1 MSLLHARRAPR
12 SFITA
17 QSALCALLLAAGL
30 LATSNAKAQ
39 FPSDQPTRLPALGRS
54 AVSDEDS
61 TALVVNPA
69 NLAFLPREELR
80 WTGMFL
86 NEDATAGYQGHA
98 FALAFPIPFLSLSTG
113 LRLDVVSPP
122 RGFSNL
128 HFAVDNARYEWL
140 TWGLAFKP
148 TPAFAV
154 GFSLQRSYSNQ
165 ASAHDLSS
173 WSLGFTS
180 RPSDYFGFA
189 VVGQNLNGPTTADGG
204 FIDRSYNFA
213 VAIRPV
219 RSRALEVGLESQYV
233 NHGSGYWVPR
243 ATLGVDVPE
252 LGRLRGDFA
261 YSDPGNEAGE
271 KAWLASANFA
281 FNFNGSSGSAEVAGG
296 TMFGNALGDSAKYRA
311 QDNLGVEIAARG
323 FREGAAAAESPAYA
337 LRLRVEDTPNTRGH
351 TALLR
356 KLWEI
361 ADTEPT
367 VAAVVL
373 ELRSAP
379 ADSMAHVQELRDAI
393 YHLRQAGKRVM
404 CHLEDADGSS
414 LYLCS
419 AADRILLNPAGGI
432 RFAGL
437 KSRYMYFG
445 SLLEKLGIHA
455 DFVRI
460 GAHKSAPE
468 QFMRDGSTDVSRAD
482 KIDLLQQIEKNF
494 TIGVATGRH
503 IDATELRARIAR
515 GPFVASEAKFAGL
528 VDGFAFDDQLEEEA
542 GKLVGYPLRLLD
554 DRRAPRTPDY
564 FGDNSGIAIVYV
576 DGDMVDGRSQTI
588 PLLGTRLVG
597 SYTIADSLRKA
608 RENPKIGAVVL
619 RVETGGG
626 SAMAA
631 DVIYREVQ
639 LTAAVK
645 PVIVSMG
652 TAAASGG
659 YYISAPGTHVFANP
673 LSITGS
679 IGIFYGKADVAELM
693 RRIGVSTEVYKTAP
707 RADAESIFRPF
718 SASERTELE
727 HKVAQFYDV
736 FLTRVASGRK
746 LTKADVD
753 AVGQGRVWT
762 GEQALERKLVD
773 EIGGLRQ
780 AIALAR
786 KLGHVSDHGP
796 IEELPPPDQSLIG
809 RLLGIDGIKDNTPAA
824 VASSL
829 LPSQFLDLVRALAPF
844 VAHTSD
850 VPLAL
855 MEMTPVE
862 P

>member
-1 MSLLHARRAPR
+1 VRSLNRVGIG
-12 SFITA
+12 ST
-17 QSALCALLLAAGL
+17 LLFAAGL
-30 LATSNAKAQ
+30 LTAAHAGAQ
-39 FPSDQPTRLPALGRS
+39 FPSDQATRLPALGRS
-54 AVSDEDS
+54 AVSDDDS

-86 NEDATAGYQGHA
+86 NENATASFQGHA
-98 FALAFPIPFLSLSTG
+98 FAFAFPIPFLSLSTG

-122 RGFSNL
+122 RAFSSRAFGNE
-128 HFAVDNARYEWL
+128 NARYEWL
-140 TWGLAFKP
+140 TWGVAFKP
-148 TPAFAV
+148 SPALGV

-165 ASAHDLSS
+165 AAAHDLSS

-189 VVGQNLNGPTTADGG
+189 VVGQNLNGPTTSQGG

-213 VAIRPV
+213 VAIRPA
-219 RSRALEVGLESQYV
+219 RSRAVEVGLESQYV
-233 NHGSGYWVPR
+233 NRDSGYWVPR

-271 KAWLASANFA
+271 KKWLASASFA
-281 FNFNGSSGSAEVAGG
+281 FNFNGSGGSAEIAAGS
-296 TMFGNALGDSAKYRA
+296 MFGNALGADAKGRA

-323 FREGAAAAESPAYA
+323 FRDTAAADAPTYA
-337 LRLRVEDTPNTRGH
+337 LRLRIEDTPNTRGH

-361 ADTEPT
+361 ADSEPT

-373 ELRSAP
+373 ELRTAP
-379 ADSMAHVQELRDAI
+379 ADSMAHVQELRDAL

-445 SLLEKLGIHA
+445 SLLEKLGIRA

-468 QFMRDGSTDVSRAD
+468 QFMRDGSSDVSRAD
-482 KIDLLQQIEKNF
+482 KIDLLQQMEKNF

-503 IDATELRARIAR
+503 IDATELRARIAH

-528 VDGFAFDDQLEEEA
+528 VDGFAFDDQLEDETS
-542 GKLVGYPLRLLD
+542 KLVGYPLRLVD
-554 DRRAPRTPDY
+554 DRRAPRIPDY
-564 FGDNSGIAIVYV
+564 FGDNPGIAIVYV

-588 PLLGTRLVG
+588 PLLGTKLVG
-597 SYTIADSLRKA
+597 SYTIAESLKKA

-652 TAAASGG
+652 SAAASGG
-659 YYISAPGTHVFANP
+659 YYISAPGTRVLANP
-673 LSITGS
+673 MSITGS
-679 IGIFYGKADVAELM
+679 IGIFYGKADVAELL
-693 RRIGVSTEVYKTAP
+693 RRIGVSVEVYKTAP

-718 SASERTELE
+718 SPEERSELE

-746 LTKADVD
+746 LSKSDVD

-762 GEQALERKLVD
+762 GDQALERKLVD

-796 IEELPPPDQSLIG
+796 VVELPPPDTSLIG
-809 RLLGIDGIKDNTPAA
+809 RLLGVDGIKDNTSPSAA
-824 VASSL
+824 L

-850 VPLAL
+850 IPLAL
-855 MEMTPVE
+855 MEMAPVD

>member
-1 MSLLHARRAPR
+1 MSHLLRRVALGFFGGFACFVAAR
-12 SFITA
+12 TA
-17 QSALCALLLAAGL
+17 S
-30 LATSNAKAQ
+30 AQ
-39 FPSDQPTRLPALGRS
+39 FPNDQPTRLPALGRS
-54 AVSDEDS
+54 AVSDDDS

-86 NEDATAGYQGHA
+86 NEAASASYQGHA
-98 FALAFPIPFLSLSTG
+98 FAFAFPIPFLSISTG
-113 LRLDVVSPP
+113 LRLDIVSPP
-122 RGFSNL
+122 LAASNAM
-128 HFAVDNARYEWL
+128 FNRADARYEWL
-140 TWGLAFKP
+140 TWGLALHPSDTFG
-148 TPAFAV
+148 V

-165 ASAHDLSS
+165 AAAHDLAS
-173 WSLGFTS
+173 WSLGATW

-189 VVGQNLNGPTTADGG
+189 VVGKDLNAPTTSQGG
-204 FIDRSYNFA
+204 YVERAYNLA
-213 VAIRPV
+213 LALRPA
-219 RSRALEVGLESQYV
+219 RSRAVEVGLEAEHVDHDHSRIP
-233 NHGSGYWVPR
+233 NDDPRGYWVPR
-243 ATLGVDVPE
+243 ATLGIDVPE

-261 YSDPGNEAGE
+261 YSDPGNDAGE
-271 KAWLASANFA
+271 KQWLASANFA

-296 TMFGNALGDSAKYRA
+296 SMFGDSLGAAKGKA
-311 QDNLGVEIAARG
+311 ADNVAFEIAARG
-323 FREGAAAAESPAYA
+323 FRDSAAAEAPRYA
-337 LRLRVEDTPNTRGH
+337 LSLRIEDTPNTRGH

-356 KLWEI
+356 KLWDI
-361 ADTEPT
+361 ADHEPT
-367 VAAVVL
+367 VAAVVF
-373 ELRSAP
+373 ELRTAP
-379 ADSMAHVQELRDAI
+379 ANSLAHAQELRDAVF
-393 YHLRQAGKRVM
+393 HLRQAGKKVL
-404 CHLEDADGSS
+404 CHLEDADGAS

-445 SLLEKLGIHA
+445 SMLEKLGIRA

-468 QFMRDGSTDVSRAD
+468 EFMRDNSTEVSRAD

-494 TIGVATGRH
+494 TLGVSSGRH
-503 IDATELRARIAR
+503 IDAQELRARIAR

-528 VDGFAFDDQLEEEA
+528 VDGFAFDDQLEEA
-542 GKLVGYPLRLLD
+542 TSRLVGYPVILRD
-554 DRRAPRTPDY
+554 DHRAPRTPDY
-564 FGDNSGIAIVYV
+564 FGDNSGIAIIYV

-597 SYTIADSLRKA
+597 SYTIAESLKKA

-652 TAAASGG
+652 SAAASGG
-659 YYISAPGTHVFANP
+659 YYISAPGTRIFANP
-673 LSITGS
+673 STITGS

-693 RRIGVSTEVYKTAP
+693 RKIGVTVEVYKTAP

-718 SASERTELE
+718 SPEERAELE

-746 LTKADVD
+746 LSKAQVD

-762 GEQALERKLVD
+762 GEQALDRKLVD

-780 AIALAR
+780 ALALAR
-786 KLGHVSDHGP
+786 TLGHVPEHGP
-796 IEELPPPDQSLIG
+796 IIELPPPDTSLIG
-809 RLLGIDGIKDNTPAA
+809 RLLGIEGVHEDAAPPATA
-824 VASSL
+824 L
-829 LPSQFLDLVRALAPF
+829 LPVQLMDLVRALAPF
-844 VAHTSD
+844 MSMTGEK
-850 VPLAL
+850 PLAL
-855 MEMTPVE
+855 LELAPVG

>member
-1 MSLLHARRAPR
+1 VR
-12 SFITA
+12 SINRGG
-17 QSALCALLLAAGL
+17 ALSTVLVAAGL
-30 LATSNAKAQ
+30 LATGRAHAQ

-54 AVSDEDS
+54 AVSDDDS

-69 NLAFLPREELR
+69 NLAFLPREEFR

-86 NEDATAGYQGHA
+86 NEAADASYQGHA
-98 FALAFPIPFLSLSTG
+98 FALAFPIPFLSISTG

-122 RGFSNL
+122 QFFSNRV
-128 HFAVDNARYEWL
+128 FGNDSARYEWL
-140 TWGLAFKP
+140 TWGLAVKP
-148 TPAFAV
+148 SPAFGV

-165 ASAHDLSS
+165 AAAHDLAS

-189 VVGQNLNGPTTADGG
+189 VVGQNLNGPTTDRGG
-204 FIDRSYNFA
+204 FVDRSYNFA
-213 VAIRPV
+213 VAIRPA
-219 RSRALEVGLESQYV
+219 RSRAIEVGLESQYV
-233 NHGSGYWVPR
+233 SHNSGYWVPR

-261 YSDPGNEAGE
+261 YSDPGDAAGE
-271 KAWLASANFA
+271 KKKWLASASFA
-281 FNFNGSSGSAEVAGG
+281 FNFNGSSGSAEVAAGSL
-296 TMFGNALGDSAKYRA
+296 FGDALGADAKGRA

-323 FREGAAAAESPAYA
+323 FRDSAAAEAPAYA
-337 LRLRVEDTPNTRGH
+337 LRLRIEDTPNTRGH

-361 ADTEPT
+361 ADSEPT
-367 VAAVVL
+367 VSAVVL

-379 ADSMAHVQELRDAI
+379 ADSMAHVQELRDALF
-393 YHLRQAGKRVM
+393 HLRQAGKRVM

-445 SLLEKLGIHA
+445 GLLEKLGIRA

-468 QFMRDGSTDVSRAD
+468 QFMRDGSSDVSRAD
-482 KIDLLQQIEKNF
+482 KIDLLQQIERNF

-528 VDGFAFDDQLEEEA
+528 VDGFAFDDQLEDETS
-542 GKLVGYPLRLLD
+542 KLVGYPLHLVED
-554 DRRAPRTPDY
+554 HRAPRAPDY
-564 FGDNSGIAIVYV
+564 FGDNPGIAIVYV

-588 PLLGTRLVG
+588 PLLGTKLVG
-597 SYTIADSLRKA
+597 SYTIAESLKKA

-652 TAAASGG
+652 SAAASGG

-693 RRIGVSTEVYKTAP
+693 RKIGVSVEVYKTAP

-718 SASERTELE
+718 SPEERTELE

-746 LTKADVD
+746 LSKADVD

-780 AIALAR
+780 AIALAE

-796 IEELPPPDQSLIG
+796 ILELPPPDTSLIG
-809 RLLGIDGIKDNTPAA
+809 RLLGIDGIKDSTPATM
-824 VASSL
+824 SL

-850 VPLAL
+850 IPLAL
-855 MEMTPVE
+855 MEMTPVD

>member
-1 MSLLHARRAPR
+1 MSRRSSLRASR
-12 SFITA
+12 TVVAAHS
-17 QSALCALLLAAGL
+17 ALLLAAGL
-30 LATSNAKAQ
+30 LGAQ
-39 FPSDQPTRLPALGRS
+39 HAGAQLPSDQPTRLPALGRS
-54 AVSDEDS
+54 AVSDDDS

-69 NLAFLPREELR
+69 NLVFLPREELR

-86 NEDATAGYQGHA
+86 NEDATASYQGHA
-98 FALAFPIPFLSLSTG
+98 FAFAFPIPFLSLATG

-122 RGFSNL
+122 RGFSTS
-128 HFAVDNARYEWL
+128 HFPVDNARYEWL

-148 TPAFAV
+148 SPAFGL

-165 ASAHDLSS
+165 ASAHDLAS
-173 WSLGFTS
+173 WTLGFSS
-180 RPSDYFGFA
+180 RPSDYFGYA
-189 VVGQNLNGPTTADGG
+189 VVGQNLNAPTTANGG

-213 VAIRPV
+213 VAIRPA
-219 RSRALEVGLESQYV
+219 RSRALEIGLESQYV
-233 NHGSGYWVPR
+233 NHSGGGYWVPR

-252 LGRLRGDFA
+252 LGRLRGDVE
-261 YSDPGNEAGE
+261 YSDPGNDAGE
-271 KAWLASANFA
+271 KKWLASASFA
-281 FNFNGSSGSAEVAGG
+281 FNFNGASGSAELAAGS
-296 TMFGNALGDSAKYRA
+296 MFGNALGEDARYRA

-337 LRLRVEDTPNTRGH
+337 LRLRLEDTPNTRGH

-361 ADTEPT
+361 AENEPT

-373 ELRSAP
+373 ELRTPP

-445 SLLEKLGIHA
+445 SLLEKLGIRA

-468 QFMRDGSTDVSRAD
+468 QFMREGSTDVSRAD

-528 VDGFAFDDQLEEEA
+528 VDGFAFDDQLEDA
-542 GKLVGYPLRLLD
+542 TSKLVGYPVRLLE
-554 DRRAPRTPDY
+554 DRRAPRAPDY

-652 TAAASGG
+652 SAAASGG

-718 SASERTELE
+718 STEERTELE
-727 HKVAQFYDV
+727 HKVKQFYDV

-746 LTKADVD
+746 LSKADVD

-762 GEQALERKLVD
+762 GEQALDRKLVD

-780 AIALAR
+780 AVALAR

-796 IEELPPPDQSLIG
+796 IEEMPPPDQSLIG
-809 RLLGIDGIKDNTPAA
+809 RLLGIDGIKDNTPGAT
-824 VASSL
+824 ASAL
-829 LPSQFLDLVRALAPF
+829 LPAQFLDLVRALAPF
-844 VAHTSD
+844 VAHSSD

>member
-1 MSLLHARRAPR
+1 MR
-12 SFITA
+12 SMNR
-17 QSALCALLLAAGL
+17 SGALSTVLVVAGL
-30 LATSNAKAQ
+30 LATGRAEAQ

-54 AVSDEDS
+54 AVSDDDS

-69 NLAFLPREELR
+69 NLAFLPREEFR

-86 NEDATAGYQGHA
+86 NEGADASYQGHA
-98 FALAFPIPFLSLSTG
+98 FALAFPIPFLSISTG

-122 RGFSNL
+122 QFFSNRV
-128 HFAVDNARYEWL
+128 FGNDSARYEWL
-140 TWGLAFKP
+140 TWGLAVKP
-148 TPAFAV
+148 SPAFGV

-165 ASAHDLSS
+165 AAAHDLAS

-189 VVGQNLNGPTTADGG
+189 VVGQNLNGPTTDRGG

-213 VAIRPV
+213 VAIRPA
-219 RSRALEVGLESQYV
+219 RSRAVEVGLESQYV
-233 NHGSGYWVPR
+233 NHDSGYWVPR
-243 ATLGVDVPE
+243 ATLGIDVPE

-261 YSDPGNEAGE
+261 YSDPSNQAGE
-271 KAWLASANFA
+271 KKWLASATFA
-281 FNFNGSSGSAEVAGG
+281 FNFNGSSGSAEVAAGS
-296 TMFGNALGDSAKYRA
+296 MFGDALGADAKGRA

-323 FREGAAAAESPAYA
+323 FRDSAAAEAPAYA

-361 ADTEPT
+361 ADSEPT
-367 VAAVVL
+367 VSAVVL
-373 ELRSAP
+373 ELRTAP
-379 ADSMAHVQELRDAI
+379 ADSMAHVQELRDALF
-393 YHLRQAGKRVM
+393 HLRQAGKRVM

-445 SLLEKLGIHA
+445 GLLEKLGIRA

-468 QFMRDGSTDVSRAD
+468 QFMRDGSSDVSRAD
-482 KIDLLQQIEKNF
+482 KIDLLQQIERNF

-503 IDATELRARIAR
+503 IDATDLRARIAR

-528 VDGFAFDDQLEEEA
+528 VDGFAFDDQLEDETS
-542 GKLVGYPLRLLD
+542 KLVGYPVHLVD
-554 DRRAPRTPDY
+554 DHRAPRTPDY
-564 FGDNSGIAIVYV
+564 FGDNPGIAIVYV

-588 PLLGTRLVG
+588 PLLGTKLVG
-597 SYTIADSLRKA
+597 SYTIAESLKKA

-693 RRIGVSTEVYKTAP
+693 RKIGVSVEVYKTAP

-718 SASERTELE
+718 SPEERTELE

-746 LTKADVD
+746 LSKADVD

-780 AIALAR
+780 AIALAE

-796 IEELPPPDQSLIG
+796 ILELPPPDTSLIG
-809 RLLGIDGIKDNTPAA
+809 RLLGIDGIKDSTPATM
-824 VASSL
+824 SL

-850 VPLAL
+850 IPLAL
-855 MEMTPVE
+855 MEMTPVD

>member
-1 MSLLHARRAPR
+1 
-12 SFITA
+12 
-17 QSALCALLLAAGL
+17 
-30 LATSNAKAQ
+30 
-39 FPSDQPTRLPALGRS
+39 
-54 AVSDEDS
+54 
-61 TALVVNPA
+61 
-69 NLAFLPREELR
+69 
-80 WTGMFL
+80 MFL
-86 NEDATAGYQGHA
+86 NENATASYQGHA
-98 FALAFPIPFLSLSTG
+98 FAFAFPIPFLSLSTG
-113 LRLDVVSPP
+113 LRLDIVSPP
-122 RGFSNL
+122 RAFSNL
-128 HFAVDNARYEWL
+128 AFGDENARYEWI
-140 TWGLAFKP
+140 TWGVAFKP
-148 TPAFAV
+148 SPAFGL

-165 ASAHDLSS
+165 AAAHDLQS

-189 VVGQNLNGPTTADGG
+189 VVGHNLNGPTTDQGG

-213 VAIRPV
+213 VAIRPA
-219 RSRALEVGLESQYV
+219 RSRAVEVGLESQYV
-233 NHGSGYWVPR
+233 NHDTGYWVPR
-243 ATLGVDVPE
+243 ATLGIDVPE

-271 KAWLASANFA
+271 KKWLASASFA
-281 FNFNGSSGSAEVAGG
+281 FNFNGSSGSAEVAAGSL
-296 TMFGNALGDSAKYRA
+296 FGNALGSDAQGRA

-323 FREGAAAAESPAYA
+323 FRDSAAAEAPAYA
-337 LRLRVEDTPNTRGH
+337 LRLRIEDTPTTRGH

-361 ADTEPT
+361 ADSEPT
-367 VAAVVL
+367 VSAVVL
-373 ELRSAP
+373 ELRTAP
-379 ADSMAHVQELRDAI
+379 ADSMAHVQELRDAL

-437 KSRYMYFG
+437 KSRYMYFAG
-445 SLLEKLGIHA
+445 LLDKLGIRA

-468 QFMRDGSTDVSRAD
+468 SFMRDGSTDVSRAD
-482 KIDLLQQIEKNF
+482 KIDLLQQMEKNF

-528 VDGFAFDDQLEEEA
+528 VDGFAFDDQLEDETS
-542 GKLVGYPLRLLD
+542 KLVGYPVHLVE

-564 FGDNSGIAIVYV
+564 FGDNPGIAIVYV

-588 PLLGTRLVG
+588 PLLGTKLVG
-597 SYTIADSLRKA
+597 SYTIAESLKKA

-693 RRIGVSTEVYKTAP
+693 RRIGVSVEVYKTAP

-718 SASERTELE
+718 SPEERGELE

-746 LTKADVD
+746 MSKADVD

-762 GEQALERKLVD
+762 GEQALDRKLVD

-786 KLGHVSDHGP
+786 QLGHVSDHGP
-796 IEELPPPDQSLIG
+796 IQELPPPDTSLLG
-809 RLLGIDGIKDNTPAA
+809 RLLGIDGIKDSTPA
-824 VASSL
+824 SMSL

-850 VPLAL
+850 IPLAL
-855 MEMTPVE
+855 MEMTPVD